1 MKIMCVRL
9 LQNKLKSLEKTIC
22 WVNEEEALF
31 KFPTTAYPD
40 VGDINTIRERN
51 VLENILKLKNPFHKV
66 PLFAS
71 PPPFISRKGFTYI
84 VKDILFTYSFSTGEG
99 KMKAEIE
106 PYARL
111 AIFFCKCENFD
122 SRVCHFK

>member
-71 PPPFISRKGFTYI
+71 PPLLS
-84 VKDILFTYSFSTGEG
+84 
-99 KMKAEIE
+99 AE
-106 PYARL
+106 
-111 AIFFCKCENFD
+111 KV
-122 SRVCHFK
+122 SHT